1 MPAST
6 SYEKEI
12 IAWFKKNKRD
22 LPWRKTDAWGVLV
35 SEIMLQQ
42 TPVQRVLPVYNEW
55 MKRWPTPAHLAKATP
70 AEVITAWGRLGYP
83 RRALRLHEC
92 AKVITTEFKGVI
104 PNTESELRKLPGIGE
119 YTAAA
124 MVAFAFEGR
133 SLVLDINIRR
143 LFSRLYKGE
152 EAPAAAPTKA
162 ERHEYAE
169 YVPQKNAHLWA
180 AATMELG
187 ALICTAK
194 NPICGRCP
202 VADSCQWRSLDYP
215 ATDRIKRTQTW
226 HGTDRQCRGTIVQA
240 LRENSTLNKKQI
252 HLLWDV
258 PSQVE
263 KAILTLLDDGLIE
276 ERRKNT
282 YSLPR

>member
-1 MPAST
+1 M
-6 SYEKEI
+6 YEKEI
-12 IAWFKKNKRD
+12 TSWFKENKRD
-22 LPWRKTDAWGVLV
+22 LPWRKSDAWGVLV

-42 TPVQRVLPVYNEW
+42 TPVQRVLPIYQEW
-55 MKRWPTPAHLAKATP
+55 MKRWPTAADLAKATP

-92 AKVITTEFKGVI
+92 AKVITSELKGVI
-104 PNTESELRKLPGIGE
+104 PNDEAELRKLPGIGE

-124 MVAFAFEGR
+124 IVAFAFQGK

-152 EAPAAAPTKA
+152 EAPTAAPTKA
-162 ERHEYAE
+162 ERVEYAQ
-169 YVPQKNAHLWA
+169 YVPEKKAHLWA

-194 NPICGRCP
+194 KPLCGRCP
-202 VADSCQWRSLDYP
+202 VADKCQWRSLDYP
-215 ATDRIKRTQTW
+215 SSERVKRSQSW

-240 LRENSTLNKKQI
+240 LRDNPKLSRREIN
-252 HLLWDV
+252 LLWDV

-276 ERRKNT
+276 EQRKGVF
-282 YSLPR
+282 SLPQ

>member
-1 MPAST
+1 M
-6 SYEKEI
+6 YEKEI
-12 IAWFKKNKRD
+12 ISWFKKNKRD
-22 LPWRKTDAWGVLV
+22 LPWRNTDAWGVLV

-55 MKRWPTPAHLAKATP
+55 MKRWPTPARLAQATP

-92 AKVITTEFKGVI
+92 AKVITTQLNGEI
-104 PNTESELRKLPGIGE
+104 PETESELRKLPGIGE

-124 MVAFAFEGR
+124 MVAFAFEGS

-143 LFSRLYKGE
+143 LFSRLYRGE
-152 EAPAAAPTKA
+152 EAPTAAPTKS
-162 ERHEYAE
+162 ERVEYMQ
-169 YVPQKNAHLWA
+169 YVPKKNAHLWA
-180 AATMELG
+180 ASTMELG

-194 NPICGRCP
+194 NPLCGRCP
-202 VADSCQWRSLDYP
+202 VADQCQWRSLDYP
-215 ATDRIKRTQTW
+215 ATDRIKRAQTW
-226 HGTDRQCRGTIVQA
+226 HGTDRQCRGRIVQA
-240 LRENSTLNKKQI
+240 LRDNAQLKKSEL

-282 YSLPR
+282 YSLPH

>member
-1 MPAST
+1 M
-6 SYEKEI
+6 E
-12 IAWFKKNKRD
+12 
-22 LPWRKTDAWGVLV
+22 
-35 SEIMLQQ
+35 
-42 TPVQRVLPVYNEW
+42 
-55 MKRWPTPAHLAKATP
+55 RWPTPAHLAEATP

-92 AKVITTEFKGVI
+92 AKVIASELNGVI
-104 PNTESELRKLPGIGE
+104 PSTEVELRKLPGVGE

-124 MVAFAFEGR
+124 IVAFAYSGS

-152 EAPAAAPTKA
+152 ESPTTAPTKA
-162 ERHEYAE
+162 ERVEYAQ
-169 YVPQKNAHLWA
+169 YVPDKNAHIWA

-194 NPICGRCP
+194 SPLCGRCP
-202 VADSCQWRSLDYP
+202 VADHCSWRSLDYP
-215 ATDRIKRTQTW
+215 ASERVKRTQTW

-240 LRENSTLNKKQI
+240 LRENSTLTKKQI

-263 KAILTLLDDGLIE
+263 KALLTLLDDGLIE
-276 ERRKNT
+276 ERGKSS

>member
-1 MPAST
+1 M
-6 SYEKEI
+6 YERAI
-12 IAWFKKNKRD
+12 IDWFKKNKRD
-22 LPWRKTDAWGVLV
+22 LPWRNTYPWGVLV

-55 MKRWPTPAHLAKATP
+55 VKRWPSAAHLAKATP

-92 AKVITTEFKGVI
+92 AKVITNDLGGVI
-104 PNTESELRKLPGIGE
+104 PNEESELRKLPGIGE

-124 MVAFAFEGR
+124 IVAFAFEGR

-152 EAPAAAPTKA
+152 EAPSVAPTKA
-162 ERHEYAE
+162 ERIEYAQ
-169 YVPQKNAHLWA
+169 YVPEKKAHLWA

-194 NPICGRCP
+194 NPLCGRCP
-202 VADSCQWRSLDYP
+202 VAQHCEWRSLDYP
-215 ATDRIKRTQTW
+215 ASERVKRTQTW

-240 LRENSTLNKKQI
+240 LRDNKSLTKREI
-252 HLLWDV
+252 MLLWDV

-263 KAILTLLDDGLIE
+263 KSIITLLHDGLIE

-282 YSLPR
+282 FSLPQ

>member
-1 MPAST
+1 M
-6 SYEKEI
+6 YEKTI
-12 IAWFKKNKRD
+12 IDWFKKNKRD
-22 LPWRKTDAWGVLV
+22 LPWRKTDTWGVLV

-92 AKVITTEFKGVI
+92 AKVITTELKGTI
-104 PNTESELRKLPGIGE
+104 PTTEVELKKLPGIGE

-124 MVAFAFEGR
+124 MVAFAFEGK

-152 EAPAAAPTKA
+152 EAPTAAPTKA
-162 ERHEYAE
+162 ERAEYAE
-169 YVPQKNAHLWA
+169 YVPAKNAHIWA

-194 NPICGRCP
+194 NPTCGRCP
-202 VADSCQWRSLDYP
+202 VADECAWRSLDYP
-215 ATDRIKRTQTW
+215 ATERVKRIQTW

-276 ERRKNT
+276 ERGKNT

>member
-1 MPAST
+1 M
-6 SYEKEI
+6 YEKEI
-12 IAWFKKNKRD
+12 TSWFKENKRD
-22 LPWRKTDAWGVLV
+22 LPWRKSDAWGVLV

-42 TPVQRVLPVYNEW
+42 TPVQRVLPIYQEW
-55 MKRWPTPAHLAKATP
+55 MNRWPTAADLAKATP

-92 AKVITTEFKGVI
+92 AKVITSELKGVI
-104 PNTESELRKLPGIGE
+104 PNDETELRKLPGIGE

-124 MVAFAFEGR
+124 IVAFAFQGK

-152 EAPAAAPTKA
+152 EAPTAAPTKA
-162 ERHEYAE
+162 ERVEYAQ
-169 YVPQKNAHLWA
+169 YVPEKKAHLWA

-194 NPICGRCP
+194 KPLCGRCP
-202 VADSCQWRSLDYP
+202 VADKCQWRSLDYP
-215 ATDRIKRTQTW
+215 SSERVKRSQSW

-240 LRENSTLNKKQI
+240 LRDNPKLSRREIN
-252 HLLWDV
+252 LLWDV

-276 ERRKNT
+276 EQRKGIF
-282 YSLPR
+282 SLPR

>member
-1 MPAST
+1 MHASS
-6 SYEKEI
+6 SYERLI
-12 IAWFKKNKRD
+12 TDWFKKNKRD
-22 LPWRKTDAWGVLV
+22 LPWRKSDAWGVLV

-42 TPVQRVLPVYNEW
+42 TPVQRVLPIYNEW
-55 MKRWPTPAHLAKATP
+55 MKRWPTPADLAGSTP

-92 AKVITTEFKGVI
+92 AKVITNELDGII
-104 PNTESELRKLPGIGE
+104 PNDETQLRKLPGIGE

-124 MVAFAFEGR
+124 IVAFAFNGR

-143 LFSRLYKGE
+143 LFSRLYRGE
-152 EAPAAAPTKA
+152 ESPTTAPTKA
-162 ERHEYAE
+162 ERLEYAQYLPE
-169 YVPQKNAHLWA
+169 KKAHIWA

-194 NPICGRCP
+194 NPLCGRCP
-202 VADSCQWRSLDYP
+202 VADQCAWRSLDYP
-215 ATDRIKRTQTW
+215 ASERVKRTQSW
-226 HGTDRQCRGTIVQA
+226 HGTDRQCRGTVVQA
-240 LRENSTLNKKQI
+240 LRENETLTKREL

-258 PSQVE
+258 PSQLE

-276 ERRKNT
+276 ERRKNS
-282 YSLPR
+282 YSLPQ

>member
-1 MPAST
+1 M
-6 SYEKEI
+6 YEKTI
-12 IAWFKKNKRD
+12 IDWFKKNQRD
-22 LPWRKTDAWGVLV
+22 LPWRKSDAWGVLV

-42 TPVQRVLPVYNEW
+42 TPVQRVLPIYNEW
-55 MKRWPTPAHLAKATP
+55 MKRWPTPADLAKATP

-92 AKVITTEFKGVI
+92 AKVITTELNGEI
-104 PNTESELRKLPGIGE
+104 PDTEIELRKLPGIGE

-124 MVAFAFEGR
+124 IVAFAFKGR

-143 LFSRLYKGE
+143 LFSRLFQGE
-152 EAPAAAPTKA
+152 EAPTTAPTKA
-162 ERHEYAE
+162 ERSEYAQ
-169 YVPQKNAHLWA
+169 YVPEKNAHLWA

-194 NPICGRCP
+194 NPTCGRCP
-202 VADSCQWRSLDYP
+202 VADQCAWRSLDYP
-215 ATDRIKRTQTW
+215 ASERIKRTQSW

-240 LRENSTLNKKQI
+240 LRENSTLHKKQLL
-252 HLLWDV
+252 LLWDV

-276 ERRKNT
+276 ARGKNS

>member
-1 MPAST
+1 MYASAHFDRA
-6 SYEKEI
+6 I
-12 IAWFKKNKRD
+12 IDWFKKNKRD

-42 TPVQRVLPVYNEW
+42 TPVQRVLPVYIEW
-55 MKRWPTPAHLAKATP
+55 MKRWPTPADLAKATP

-92 AKVITTEFKGVI
+92 AKVITTELKGRI
-104 PNTESELRKLPGIGE
+104 PTTEVELRKLPGIGE

-124 MVAFAFEGR
+124 MVAFAFEGK

-152 EAPAAAPTKA
+152 EAPTAAPTKA
-162 ERHEYAE
+162 ERSEYAE
-169 YVPQKNAHLWA
+169 YVPAKNAHIWA

-194 NPICGRCP
+194 NPMCGRCP
-202 VADSCQWRSLDYP
+202 VANECAWRSLDYP
-215 ATDRIKRTQTW
+215 ASERVKRTQTW

-252 HLLWDV
+252 QLLWEV

-276 ERRKNT
+276 ERGKGN

>member
-1 MPAST
+1 M
-6 SYEKEI
+6 YEKTI

-42 TPVQRVLPVYNEW
+42 TPVQRVLPVYTEW
-55 MKRWPTPAHLAKATP
+55 MKRWPTPEHLAKATP
-70 AEVITAWGRLGYP
+70 AQVITAWGRLGYP

-92 AKVITTEFKGVI
+92 AKVIANELGGIIPSTEV
-104 PNTESELRKLPGIGE
+104 ELRKLPGIGE

-124 MVAFAFEGR
+124 MVAFAFEGS

-152 EAPAAAPTKA
+152 ESPTAAPTKA
-162 ERHEYAE
+162 ERIEYAE
-169 YVPQKNAHLWA
+169 YVPKKNAHLWA

-187 ALICTAK
+187 ALVCTAQK
-194 NPICGRCP
+194 PLCGRCP
-202 VADSCQWRSLDYP
+202 VAELCVWRSLDYP
-215 ATDRIKRTQTW
+215 ASARVKRTQTW

-240 LRENSTLNKKQI
+240 LRDNPTLNKKQI

-263 KAILTLLDDGLIE
+263 KALLSLLDDGLIE

-282 YSLPR
+282 FSLPR